1 MFLLSGASRT
11 DAPEMPTNFKY
22 LPTKNTNVIRVTTI
36 AGKKKVILHSNIR
49 SLVCCVVLIFHSI
62 VLFC

>member
-36 AGKKKVILHSNIR
+36 AGKKKLYYILISDHWY
-49 SLVCCVVLIFHSI
+49 VV
-62 VLFC
+62 